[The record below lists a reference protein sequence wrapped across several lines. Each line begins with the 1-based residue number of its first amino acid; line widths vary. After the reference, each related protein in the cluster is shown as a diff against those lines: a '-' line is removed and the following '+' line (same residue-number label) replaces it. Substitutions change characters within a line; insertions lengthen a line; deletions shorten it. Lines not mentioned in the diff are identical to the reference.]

1 HPRVYRK
8 FNIGGGIIML
18 KSILE
23 RVFSTRQTRSQRGK
37 LLRRLREAVRLDRT
51 ESETRRILKLQMRGL
66 SPEFL
71 NYVP

>member
-1 HPRVYRK
+1 MFK
-8 FNIGGGIIML
+8 A
-18 KSILE
+18 ILAK
-23 RVFSTRQTRSQRGK
+23 VLSTRQTRSQRGK

>member
-1 HPRVYRK
+1 
-8 FNIGGGIIML
+8 ML

-23 RVFSTRQTRSQRGK
+23 RVFSTRQTRSQRRK
-37 LLRRLREAVRLDRT
+37 LLKRLREAVRLDRT

>member
-1 HPRVYRK
+1 
-8 FNIGGGIIML
+8 ML

-23 RVFSTRQTRSQRGK
+23 RVFSTRQTRGQRRK

-51 ESETRRILKLQMRGL
+51 ESLTRQILKAQMQGL

-71 NYVP
+71 NYVS